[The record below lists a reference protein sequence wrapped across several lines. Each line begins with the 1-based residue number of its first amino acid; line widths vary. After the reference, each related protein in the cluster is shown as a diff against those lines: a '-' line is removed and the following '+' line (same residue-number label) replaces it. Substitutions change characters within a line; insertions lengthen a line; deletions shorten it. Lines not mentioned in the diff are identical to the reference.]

1 MFAQLRRMAPRDGE
15 SLIDTSL
22 EAAASAL
29 APNPAAPVPLG
40 LPADVQER
48 VEQALA
54 SIQERVPAGMA
65 GQSARSEEAVAFM
78 QTQGAE
84 LVSAIFQSIFK
95 DINPRGIQLARLE
108 STEAADGTTSLR
120 AIVDPAEFLG
130 DVSGGFDT
138 E

>member
-1 MFAQLRRMAPRDGE
+1 
-15 SLIDTSL
+15 
-22 EAAASAL
+22 
-29 APNPAAPVPLG
+29 
-40 LPADVQER
+40 
-48 VEQALA
+48 
-54 SIQERVPAGMA
+54 MA